1 VNTDTIATKTVRVQS
16 PGTLAFEDGV
26 MALHD
31 LAEDEVAAETL
42 VTVISP
48 GTESAA
54 YSGAPPLRDGVV
66 YPRLVGYCNVA
77 RVLATGPKVDTVRP
91 GDRILTLQ
99 SHRSAFRCKAN
110 AVIARLP
117 ESADSAR
124 CAAAY
129 LYHLGYNALLKAD
142 FRPGCNVAVIGLG
155 ALGLATVSLASVGG
169 GNVFAFSGHE
179 AGRARGR
186 QAGARV
192 VFSRDEDWTERVD
205 ADTGGTGIDI
215 VVTTS
220 SDWRDW
226 QLALQVAR
234 REGVVAVLGFPGR
247 GAPLPE
253 FNPLASNYF
262 YYKQLRV
269 MACGFSPESDVPVYD
284 VRFTLK
290 RNMAYLLDLIAS
302 GRLDA
307 GMLVSETRDWR
318 EIESVYR
325 RLIAREPGLVT
336 AALQWK

>member
-1 VNTDTIATKTVRVQS
+1 M
-16 PGTLAFEDGV
+16 TLR
-26 MALHD
+26 D
-31 LAEDEVAAETL
+31 LAEDELAAETL

-54 YSGAPPLRDGVV
+54 YSGAPALRDGVI

-77 RVLATGPKVDTVRP
+77 RVLTVGAKVDTFKA
-91 GDRILTLQ
+91 GDRILTVQ

-110 AVIARLP
+110 AVIAVLP
-117 ESADSAR
+117 ESADSGR
-124 CAAAY
+124 CAATY
-129 LYHLGYNALLKAD
+129 LYQLGYNALLKAD

-155 ALGLATVSLASVGG
+155 ALGIATVSLASLGG

-179 AGRARGR
+179 AGRARGV
-186 QAGARV
+186 QAGARAA
-192 VFSRDEDWTERVD
+192 FSPDDGWAERLTAETD
-205 ADTGGTGIDI
+205 GTGIDI

-220 SDWRDW
+220 SDWQDW

-234 REGVVAVLGFPGR
+234 REGVIAVLGFPGR
-247 GAPLPE
+247 GAPPPA

-262 YYKQLRV
+262 YFKQLRV
-269 MACGFSPESDVPVYD
+269 MACGFSPESDVPAYD

-290 RNMAYLLDLIAS
+290 RNMSYLLGLIAS
-302 GRLDA
+302 GRLNTE
-307 GMLVSETRDWR
+307 MLVTETRSWR
-318 EIESVYR
+318 DIESVYR